1 MSQIHIRTIRGKK
14 TDGKKTDKLDK
25 VLAGFW
31 VDIAK
36 ALMGRARYL
45 EALEML
51 QAAYEALPNPAVS
64 ELQRWNRDFHL
75 IESWP
80 FISHL
85 LTYKIRR

>member
-14 TDGKKTDKLDK
+14 TDKLDK

-31 VDIAK
+31 ADIAK

-64 ELQRWNRDFHL
+64 ELQRWHRDLHL

-85 LTYKIRR
+85 STHKIRR